1 MNIER
6 YLNLPIDD
14 RLDFIKPY
22 LDKIINILNNY
33 HNLPIKNKMIAV
45 LDNESFEL
53 ESDFIEIKLKE
64 ILNYPILN
72 KFTNI
77 SFFKNENYWG
87 VNTININN
95 NFTYNNKIT
104 NIVLVINKY
113 PLFNLIYEHSS
124 NNIYIGVRLLGCY
137 LSENFDLNIEKVKW
151 ELEKNDKLLVLNK
164 DIGLINDKNNNK
176 LNNFINYFLDD
187 HIELVND
194 DYFCLIKEFIIN
206 KCELGLIVSQLFIVE
221 LLSYYNILKSLGY
234 HIVNE
239 DNLSINFDDL
249 NIIYDFLIVK
259 N

>member
-1 MNIER
+1 MKSKIVALSKNE
-6 YLNLPIDD
+6 
-14 RLDFIKPY
+14 DFKH
-22 LDKIINILNNY
+22 LLKKNKISNKYITIFFGSLNN
-33 HNLPIKNKMIAV
+33 K
-45 LDNESFEL
+45 
-53 ESDFIEIKLKE
+53 
-64 ILNYPILN
+64 
-72 KFTNI
+72 
-77 SFFKNENYWG
+77 
-87 VNTININN
+87 
-95 NFTYNNKIT
+95 NNK
-104 NIVLVINKY
+104 
-113 PLFNLIYEHSS
+113 
-124 NNIYIGVRLLGCY
+124 
-137 LSENFDLNIEKVKW
+137 
-151 ELEKNDKLLVLNK
+151 
-164 DIGLINDKNNNK
+164 K